1 MTVPDE
7 SVLSYA
13 ILTVICY
20 GGLILFGLKAA
31 AEREERRKEGERS
44 DW

>member
-1 MTVPDE
+1 MPEE

-13 ILTVICY
+13 ILTFACY
-20 GGLILFGLKAA
+20 GGLIWFALKAA
-31 AEREERRKEGERS
+31 AEREERRKEGEQY